1 MDNFQLIGI
10 GFVEIGAE
18 TAKKLRKEEKDS
30 AQLNFFAKKWQFFFV
45 KFFNFS
51 MFDTSRICKI
61 SPGIQ
66 WYTWF

>member
-30 AQLNFFAKKWQFFFV
+30 A
-45 KFFNFS
+45 
-51 MFDTSRICKI
+51 
-61 SPGIQ
+61 
-66 WYTWF
+66 